1 MNRLLTVGA
10 RLGAIGRCALVGML
24 VGVLATQAVAEGA
37 ATVSPQTPAK
47 PETTSVPSGT
57 PEQINLATTVNLSLT
72 SQDNS
77 GADVSALPDAPT
89 APSGSSDSASLTM
102 PPELKAM
109 MDDASKN
116 SQSLQPAP
124 ASKPHGVQ
132 QPGML
137 TIGILG
143 LPFMALGALFYVA
156 APGSKNAGAAVGVG
170 SIFFVPGAL
179 MSGFGFHY
187 AFKPRQ

>member
-1 MNRLLTVGA
+1 
-10 RLGAIGRCALVGML
+10 
-24 VGVLATQAVAEGA
+24 
-37 ATVSPQTPAK
+37 
-47 PETTSVPSGT
+47 
-57 PEQINLATTVNLSLT
+57 
-72 SQDNS
+72 
-77 GADVSALPDAPT
+77 
-89 APSGSSDSASLTM
+89 M

-116 SQSLQPAP
+116 SQNLQPAP

-137 TIGILG
+137 TMGILG

-156 APGSKNAGAAVGVG
+156 APSSKNAGAAVGVG